1 MSPGNR
7 VHFMVEAKKKAF
19 QDRFKVLG
27 DYEGIGIATSDIL
40 SETHTAKIVSEIDMR
55 KADNT
60 AYRPVD
66 EGSDTTYFLIVD
78 DEGTISPSLSLQT
91 SRLPYLFKFH

>member
-1 MSPGNR
+1 MSSANR
-7 VHFMVEAKKKAF
+7 IHFMVEAKKKAF

-27 DYEGIGIATSDIL
+27 DYEGVNSAVSDIL
-40 SETHTAKIVSEIDMR
+40 NESHTAKIVSEIDMK

-60 AYRPVD
+60 SCKTVK

-78 DEGTISPSLSLQT
+78 DEGKMKTFL
-91 SRLPYLFKFH
+91 RFD

>member
-1 MSPGNR
+1 MSPANR
-7 VHFMVEAKKKAF
+7 IHFMVEAKKKAF

-27 DYEGIGIATSDIL
+27 DYEGVNSAVSDIL
-40 SETHTAKIVSEIDMR
+40 KESHTAKIVSEIDMR

-60 AYRPVD
+60 SCKTVE

-78 DEGTISPSLSLQT
+78 DEGKMKTC
-91 SRLPYLFKFH
+91 LPFEI